1 MFHRHTAEDRYIRPA
16 LKFLCIRKNHDSRI
30 FTLIELLIVISIIA
44 ILAAMLLPAL
54 NKAKEK
60 AQETICLNNIKQVF
74 MGLTMYANDNRDFLL
89 WYRHNSSWNFTYL
102 QQVWLRLGNEI
113 EKPDWWSSNDHC
125 FGLKYLSDKKITL
138 CPLRD
143 DPNNE
148 INRSYYYRMVVSGY
162 GVSNSPPLQLGRSKY
177 SEYSGPEWERSNWI
191 WADSARGEGYNN
203 EPCHKNKSISISFI
217 DGHNV
222 ILRRPPGRKLY
233 DCLVNYQLWRLGK

>member
-16 LKFLCIRKNHDSRI
+16 LKFLCIRKNQDSRI
-30 FTLIELLIVISIIA
+30 FTLIELLIVIAIIA

>member
-1 MFHRHTAEDRYIRPA
+1 MHRSIIYYISQ
-16 LKFLCIRKNHDSRI
+16 KNRKRADY
-30 FTLIELLIVISIIA
+30 FTLIELLIVIAIIA
-44 ILAAMLLPAL
+44 ILAGMLLPAL
-54 NKAKEK
+54 NQARNK
-60 AQETICLNNIKQVF
+60 AQETICLNNTKQVF

-89 WYRHNSSWNFTYL
+89 WYKHNSSWNFTYQ

-113 EKPDWWSSNDHC
+113 EKPDWWSSSDHC

-177 SEYSGPEWERSNWI
+177 SEYSGPEWERSKWI
-191 WADSARGEGYNN
+191 WSDSARGEGYNN
-203 EPCHKNKSISISFI
+203 KTCHKNRSISISFI

-222 ILRRPPGRKLY
+222 ILKRPPGRILY
-233 DCLVNYQLWRLGK
+233 DCLINYQLWGLGK